1 MPLFSHD
8 TKADA
13 LGLCPFFAGLSRGE
27 LHELA
32 KRTEDLEV
40 EAGKVLCR
48 EGEPAQEFF
57 VIIEGTAEAT
67 KDGRQLGTMGQGD
80 FFGEIALIED
90 IPRTATVTATSHLRF
105 FVLTRQAFW
114 SIVDRMPDVE
124 RKVLRTLARRVVEN
138 WGDPTTAN
146 RPEPS

>member
-40 EAGKVLCR
+40 EAGKVLAR
-48 EGEPAQEFF
+48 EGATGSEFF
-57 VIIEGTAEAT
+57 VIVEGDVSVT
-67 KDGRQLGTMGQGD
+67 KDGQEIRSLGPGD

-90 IPRTATVTATSHLRF
+90 RPRTATVTAKTPLRF
-105 FVLTRQAFW
+105 FVLTRQNF
-114 SIVDRMPDVE
+114 
-124 RKVLRTLARRVVEN
+124 RTLLQQQPELEEKVMHALEERVRGTEQV
-138 WGDPTTAN
+138 
-146 RPEPS
+146 